1 MRPRKWTFPVMPR
14 RAIYASLGAIALV
27 AANANASPAD
37 ARYPDRPVKIV
48 VGFAPGGTNDI
59 LARVLSTKLQQRL
72 KQSFVVENKPGANS
86 AIGTDY
92 VAKAA
97 PDGYTLLV
105 SSSGGLTTNPV
116 TMANLAYDPVKDFEP
131 IALLGSFPLV
141 VTVNASLPVKNYA
154 ELVSYA
160 KSKPDGM
167 LNHGAISSSF
177 QLASELLA
185 SKSGI
190 KLNQVNYRG
199 SGPALVALMAGE
211 VDVECVD
218 SAAVLPQ
225 MKSGKLRALA
235 VTTAKRSP
243 AWPGVPTVAESGVPG
258 FDVPIW
264 TALMAPKGTPKPVLD
279 KLRSN
284 LKEILAEKDTID
296 RFVAL
301 GMEPGNTDSQALAD
315 RISSDIKRWA
325 MVAKTANIKPQ

>member
-1 MRPRKWTFPVMPR
+1 MFPRKLAQRAIPS
-14 RAIYASLGAIALV
+14 RAIYAAIGTFLCL
-27 AANANASPAD
+27 ANASSLAQS
-37 ARYPDRPVKIV
+37 AERYPERPVKIV

-59 LARVLSTKLQQRL
+59 LARVLSQKLQQRL
-72 KQSFVVENKPGANS
+72 KQAFVVENKPGANS
-86 AIGTDY
+86 AIGTDF
-92 VAKAA
+92 VAKAPA
-97 PDGYTLLV
+97 DGYTLLV

-131 IALLGSFPLV
+131 VALLGSYPLV
-141 VTVNASLPVKNYA
+141 VAVNAALPVKTFP
-154 ELVSYA
+154 ELVSFA
-160 KSKPDGM
+160 KTRPDGT

-185 SKSGI
+185 SKSGF

-218 SAAVLPQ
+218 SAAILPQ
-225 MKSGKLRALA
+225 IKSGRIRALA
-235 VTTAKRSP
+235 VTTAKRSA

-264 TALMAPKGTPKPVLD
+264 TALMAPKGTPKPILE
-279 KLRSN
+279 KLRVS
-284 LKEILAEKDTID
+284 LKEILAEKDTVD

-301 GMEPGNTDSQALAD
+301 GMEPGNIDEQALSE
-315 RISSDIKRWA
+315 RISTDIKRWA
-325 MVAKTANIKPQ
+325 AVAKAANIKPQ